1 MSDKEPGL
9 SRAESLLFIVV
20 IIWAA
25 NYSLAKWAIQ
35 VIDIFVFNSI
45 RYVIAAGA
53 VGAFFAIRYSWTPMP
68 GKDWRNAL
76 TTGFVASVLYQ
87 MAFII
92 GLSLTSAGNSAILL
106 ATSPLWTLIINAK
119 MHKEKI
125 RPTMWLGMLVSL
137 CGVALLIMGSGK
149 KLEFGSNALFGDL
162 ISLFAAMF
170 WALNTNLQKP
180 LLEKYQTMQI
190 TMLMLTVGAVGL
202 TVAAVPS
209 AIQTDWSAIPWIY
222 YVAAIASGAFSIA
235 AANVF
240 WSYGVKLLGP
250 ARTAVFN
257 NLIPVL
263 AFIIS
268 AIALDD
274 QVYLI
279 HFIGA
284 AITILGVWLA
294 RR

>member
-1 MSDKEPGL
+1 MKETDSGL
-9 SRAESLLFIVV
+9 TRAETLLFVV
-20 IIWAA
+20 VVIWAA
-25 NYSLAKWAIQ
+25 NYSLAKWAIE

-45 RYVIAAGA
+45 RYLVAAGA
-53 VGAFFAIRYSWTPMP
+53 VGTFFLVRYSWAPMP
-68 GKDWRNAL
+68 SRDWRNTL
-76 TTGFVASVLYQ
+76 TTGFIASVLYQ

-92 GLSLTSAGNSAILL
+92 GLSMTSAGNSAILL
-106 ATSPLWTLIINAK
+106 ATSPLWTLLINAK

-125 RPTMWLGMLVSL
+125 RPTMWLGMVVSL
-137 CGVALLIMGSGK
+137 CGVVLLIIGSGK

-162 ISLFAAMF
+162 ISLLAAMF
-170 WALNTNLQKP
+170 WGLNTNLQKP

-190 TMLMLTVGAVGL
+190 TMLMLSVGAVGL
-202 TVAAVPS
+202 TVAAVP
-209 AIQTDWSAIPWIY
+209 AAVQTNWSAIPTVY

-250 ARTAVFN
+250 ARTSVFN

-268 AIALDD
+268 AVVLDD
-274 QVYLI
+274 SVYLI

-284 AITILGVWLA
+284 AVTILGVWLA